1 MLQKTIHIITRGVI
15 RTLILSSVLSS
26 DVDDT
31 TGVSHIICQKCQR
44 EILTFSRAL
53 KQDQELER
61 FREICSEVC
70 IQKSCF
76 YQRRDKYPKSVS
88 DLDVFKVCMLCTAKH
103 CTLRSR
109 KRQLYGATKS
119 RNIRNRVH
127 LRKSNEAPIKVED
140 HHDIIEALEQS
151 STETH
156 EDTREQAPRDTRV
169 ETFDQP
175 CDPPP
180 TVPDPAKSPS
190 PVQVPRRSTRI
201 RKLPKR
207 LQDYVLT

>member
-1 MLQKTIHIITRGVI
+1 
-15 RTLILSSVLSS
+15 
-26 DVDDT
+26 
-31 TGVSHIICQKCQR
+31 
-44 EILTFSRAL
+44 
-53 KQDQELER
+53 
-61 FREICSEVC
+61 
-70 IQKSCF
+70 
-76 YQRRDKYPKSVS
+76 
-88 DLDVFKVCMLCTAKH
+88 MLCTAKH

-140 HHDIIEALEQS
+140 DDDIIEALEQS

-207 LQDYVLT
+207 LQDYVFT